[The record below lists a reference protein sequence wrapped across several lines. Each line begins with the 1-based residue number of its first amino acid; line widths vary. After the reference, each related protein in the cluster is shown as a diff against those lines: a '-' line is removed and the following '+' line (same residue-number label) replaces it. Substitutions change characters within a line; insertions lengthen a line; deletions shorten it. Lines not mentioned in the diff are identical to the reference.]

1 MEIADWKKLFAPHIL
16 FRGEEYY
23 ESELVEIEAM
33 DEQSIEATVEGT
45 DTYSVEIVLKNNRV
59 AQMACDCPYEI

>member
-1 MEIADWKKLFAPHIL
+1 MEITGWKKLFAPHIL
-16 FRGEEYY
+16 MRGQEYY

-45 DTYSVEIVLKNNRV
+45 EPYSVEIVLKNSRV
-59 AQMACDCPYEI
+59 AQMDCD

>member
-16 FRGEEYY
+16 SRGEEYY

-45 DTYSVEIVLKNNRV
+45 DT
-59 AQMACDCPYEI
+59 

>member
-1 MEIADWKKLFAPHIL
+1 MQHSWTKFFSPQVLS
-16 FRGEEYY
+16 RGQEYY

-45 DTYSVEIVLKNNRV
+45 EL
-59 AQMACDCPYEI
+59 